1 MNGTNLLL
9 ALTSFPK
16 DTINGE
22 TVELMAPYFEQ
33 EDYNLETASHAC
45 GNVAG
50 LCSWT
55 KSMAIFYGINREVLP
70 LKVSGVL
77 QLLQLSKENSSKCKR
92 STSESMSIKALN
104 KQSVLAFHFSIHMK
118 CK

>member
-1 MNGTNLLL
+1 MKLTNVRTYKALTQSIVFGLCHQLMNGTNLLM

-16 DTINGE
+16 DTINAE
-22 TVELMAPYFEQ
+22 TVELMTPYFEQ
-33 EDYNLETASHAC
+33 EDYNLETATHAC

-70 LKVSGVL
+70 LKVSPSYR
-77 QLLQLSKENSSKCKR
+77 LS
-92 STSESMSIKALN
+92 
-104 KQSVLAFHFSIHMK
+104 AFFD
-118 CK
+118 

>member
-16 DTINGE
+16 DTINAE
-22 TVELMAPYFEQ
+22 TVELMTPYFEQ
-33 EDYNLETASHAC
+33 EDYNLETATHAC

-70 LKVSGVL
+70 LKVFVL
-77 QLLQLSKENSSKCKR
+77 NTGLFRGLEYS
-92 STSESMSIKALN
+92 
-104 KQSVLAFHFSIHMK
+104 
-118 CK
+118 